1 MAWCP
6 SHNLQGLVILPC
18 FLEFLSTAAEDVPPT
33 WLPEVKGNGGWPSDH
48 ASSTLGMPGQS
59 RRRWSPVHNRQG
71 NLTFRGGLEG
81 LSRGDISET
90 VAALLASRLSDFFF
104 FVFFFFFLATWL
116 LESRL
121 SPGEVE
127 EEDAKTGEE
136 GERSTLEST

>member
-1 MAWCP
+1 M
-6 SHNLQGLVILPC
+6 H
-18 FLEFLSTAAEDVPPT
+18 
-33 WLPEVKGNGGWPSDH
+33 
-48 ASSTLGMPGQS
+48 
-59 RRRWSPVHNRQG
+59 G

-90 VAALLASRLSDFFF
+90 VAVHLASRLSEFFF

-127 EEDAKTGEE
+127 DEDAETGEE